1 MDGSDTGGS
10 DVAKEGGER
19 METVLGSP
27 PQAGSDRLSGRVPP
41 RPEGAP
47 RTVSSEALL
56 GGDRELVILPGAARY
71 PPRLTSPGQLHPMQ
85 CGPATARRAAPAAG
99 GP

>member
-1 MDGSDTGGS
+1 MVCFFLMLRLPPRSTRTDTLFPYTTLFR
-10 DVAKEGGER
+10 AER

-56 GGDRELVILPGAARY
+56 GGDRELVILHGAERY
-71 PPRLTSPGQLHPMQ
+71 RLRLTSQGKLILMK
-85 CGPATARRAAPAAG
+85 
-99 GP
+99 